1 MYRAKYWAKIT
12 QVAQNP
18 EGPAPMAGEA
28 LGYAQMRTEDDGQ
41 DRAVYRGMADP
52 ADPRTVRSLC
62 PYKWFVKLATEEAP
76 KDMVLVYTVTKV

>member
-12 QVAQNP
+12 QVADNP
-18 EGPAPMAGEA
+18 EGPAPMAGDA
-28 LGYAQMRTEDDGQ
+28 IHYAERRTEEDGL

-62 PYKWFVKLATEEAP
+62 PYKWFVLLATEEAP
-76 KDMVLVYTVTKV
+76 KDTVLVYTITKV